1 MPRDKALRNRPKTTE
16 TGTAAGLLAQL
27 SKRPV
32 DRRSFLGLMGGV
44 AVAASIPAA
53 LTACGAGGSTATI
66 TSSSDLGANI
76 ADLIP
81 NHYPISLATPD
92 IPGVNGST
100 PGFTSL
106 PAELTTSVASTP
118 GKGGTYT
125 AMSPAWWTVP
135 PALPENSY
143 YAAVNKELGATV
155 NFQVNDGNTY
165 ADKIQTVLASPKDVP
180 DWVVIPSWNLP
191 PRFGQ
196 AAESL
201 FTDLSEYLAGDKVK
215 KYPNLA
221 NLPTDAWKYSVFN
234 GGLYGLPYPG
244 TLLNDALF
252 FRADLFEELGL
263 QQPTSAAEYLEVAK
277 EATDESK
284 SRWGSEDVWNLAQI
298 MHGVAPMWQE
308 VDGKLQHKLES
319 DQYRAALEWTAKL
332 FASGAVHPDAV
343 AGNSQMAKSRFE
355 SGAVLMTGD
364 GLGSWHEA
372 LARVL
377 PTNPKF
383 RMQAMDYFAPDGGTP
398 ELYKASPASIFSFI
412 KKNEDKAKIEEI
424 LALADYMAAPF
435 GTVENQLITNG
446 VEGVHYTPD
455 SQNVPQATDKGRT
468 EVTSTYAFLVSPPI
482 VNSMVQYPGYVK
494 ERSEWEARQ
503 APHVKESLFFG
514 LQIQE
519 DTKFASL
526 GKPFDD
532 LAKDI
537 ARGRKSISDL
547 DSALA
552 TWKKSG
558 GDELRDFYAG
568 FLNA

>member
-1 MPRDKALRNRPKTTE
+1 MPLNRSTRNHPQTTQP
-16 TGTAAGLLAQL
+16 GTAASLLGQL
-27 SKRPV
+27 GQRPV
-32 DRRSFLGLMGGV
+32 NRRSFLGLLGGV

-53 LTACGAGGSTATI
+53 LTACGSGSSTTQI
-66 TSSSDLGANI
+66 TSSSGLGESI
-76 ADLIP
+76 AKLIP
-81 NHYPISLATPD
+81 NYYPIDLVTPD
-92 IPGVNGST
+92 IAGVNGST
-100 PGFTSL
+100 PGFTTV
-106 PAELTTSVASTP
+106 PAQLTKSVASTP

-125 AMSPAWWTVP
+125 AMSPAWWSVP
-135 PALPENSY
+135 PAAPGNSY
-143 YAAVNKELGATV
+143 YAAVNKELGATI

-165 ADKIQTVLASPKDVP
+165 GDKIQTVLASPKDVP

-196 AAESL
+196 AAENL
-201 FTDLSEYLAGDKVK
+201 FADLSEYLAGDKVK

-221 NLPTDAWKYSVFN
+221 NLPTDAWKYSVFS

-263 QQPTSAAEYLEVAK
+263 EQPTSAAEYLEVAK
-277 EATDESK
+277 EATDASK
-284 SRWGSEDVWNLAQI
+284 NRWGSEDVWNLAQI
-298 MHGVAPMWQE
+298 MHGVVPMWKE

-319 DQYRAALEWTAKL
+319 DEYRAALEWTAQL

-343 AGNSQMAKSRFE
+343 AGNTQMAKSRFE
-355 SGAVLMTGD
+355 SGATLMTGD

-377 PTNPKF
+377 PTNPNF
-383 RMQAMDYFAPDGGTP
+383 RMQAMDYFAPDGGKP
-398 ELYKASPASIFSFI
+398 ALFKASPASIFSFI
-412 KKNEDKAKIEEI
+412 KKTDDPAKIEEI

-435 GTVENQLITNG
+435 GTVENQLIVNG
-446 VEGVHYTPD
+446 VEGVHYELD
-455 SQNVPQATDKGRT
+455 DRNIPQATDKGRN
-468 EVTSTYAFLVSPPI
+468 EVTSTYAFLVSPPV
-482 VNSMVQYPGYVK
+482 VNSMVQYPGYVQ

-503 APHVKESLFFG
+503 APNVQEGLFFG
-514 LQIQE
+514 MQIQE
-519 DTKFASL
+519 DTKYASL
-526 GKPFDD
+526 GAPFDD

-537 ARGRKSISDL
+537 VRGRKKISDL

-568 FLNA
+568 FLSA

>member
-1 MPRDKALRNRPKTTE
+1 MSRDKATRNRPQTTA
-16 TGTAAGLLAQL
+16 TGTAAALFGQL
-27 SKRPV
+27 SQHPV
-32 DRRSFLGLMGGV
+32 NRRSFLGLMGGV

-53 LTACGAGGSTATI
+53 LTACSSEEATAQI

-76 ADLIP
+76 SNLIP
-81 NHYPISLATPD
+81 NYYPIDLLTPD
-92 IPGVNGST
+92 ISSVNGST

-106 PAELTTSVASTP
+106 PATFARSVASTP

-135 PALPENSY
+135 PSLPGNSY

-165 ADKIQTVLASPKDVP
+165 GDKIQTVLASPKDVP
-180 DWVVIPSWNLP
+180 DWVVIPGWNLP

-196 AAESL
+196 AAENL

-221 NLPTDAWKYSVFN
+221 NLPTDAWKFSVFN

-244 TLLNDALF
+244 TQLNDALF
-252 FRADLFEELGL
+252 FRADLFEEMGL

-284 SRWGSEDVWNLAQI
+284 GRWGSEDIWTGAKI
-298 MHGVAPMWQE
+298 MHGVVPKWKE
-308 VDGKLQHKLES
+308 VDGKLQNALES
-319 DQYRAALEWTAKL
+319 DEYRAALEWTAKL

-343 AGNSQMAKSRFE
+343 AGNSQMGKARFE
-355 SGAVLMTGD
+355 SGATLMTGD
-364 GLGSWHEA
+364 GLGGWHEA

-383 RMQAMDYFAPDGGTP
+383 RMQAMEYFAPDGGKP
-398 ELYKASPASIFSFI
+398 VLFKASPASIFSFI
-412 KKNEDKAKIEEI
+412 KKNEDPAKIEEI
-424 LALADYMAAPF
+424 LALADYLAAPF

-446 VEGVHYTPD
+446 VEGVHYD
-455 SQNVPQATDKGRT
+455 LDAQNVPQATDKGRT

-482 VNSMVQYPGYVK
+482 SNSLVQYTGYVK
-494 ERSEWEARQ
+494 ERSDWEARQ
-503 APHVKESLFFG
+503 APNVQEALFFG
-514 LQIQE
+514 MQIQE

-532 LAKDI
+532 LSKDI
-537 ARGRKSISDL
+537 IRGRKSMADL